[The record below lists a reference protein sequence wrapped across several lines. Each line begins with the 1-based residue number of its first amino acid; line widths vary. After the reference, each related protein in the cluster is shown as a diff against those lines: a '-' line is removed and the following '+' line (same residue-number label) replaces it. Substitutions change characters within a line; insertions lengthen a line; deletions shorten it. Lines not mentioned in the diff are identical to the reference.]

1 MRVRTPLLYKA
12 DFEGMR
18 VRVIE
23 QRGNPCTQPELR
35 EHFYPWYK
43 TVNLFTTPQNR
54 HVASGYWHMKLVM
67 VKPSWN
73 IALKQRYHD
82 KHALIIG
89 IDEVIT
95 HISYA
100 VDIVDGRVM
109 DTVDLTLKSMDDG
122 FKYLA
127 SIRIEHGAIPLVRMK

>member
-1 MRVRTPLLYKA
+1 
-12 DFEGMR
+12 
-18 VRVIE
+18 
-23 QRGNPCTQPELR
+23 
-35 EHFYPWYK
+35 
-43 TVNLFTTPQNR
+43 
-54 HVASGYWHMKLVM
+54 MKLVM

-82 KHALIIG
+82 KHAIIIG

-100 VDIVDGRVM
+100 VNIVDGRVM